1 MSRLRQ
7 VSVRRGRRA
16 IHQLADGASELRAAL
31 ADPSLFLWSLYIF
44 LFPIYVVPSGLPQ
57 PGEFVAILLSISVI
71 RRWDGKLG
79 LHSKRALRSI
89 GLFLMYA
96 IIVNLGWSLVMGTI
110 KFNLKEGFLMSPIFY
125 LYNAVIFGL
134 ALLMY
139 QRYGERFLWVTI
151 KMVLITVLAQV
162 IISAFIRGGGT
173 RAKVMFN
180 NPNQLGYYA
189 VLSGSLLYVGQMRG
203 WLSTM
208 QTVIGTAACS
218 YLALLSASKA
228 ALVCL
233 VLVIAVGTLNR
244 LRTALLTAV
253 VFGAF
258 VVVAEPYLHVI
269 EKATYR
275 VQNDETAGFFEE
287 RGYDRITS
295 HPEYW
300 LLGSGE
306 GAYRRYAGMSVIG
319 SHELHSSAG
328 TLFFCYGIVGTLL
341 FLAFLLRVAH
351 GAGLQ
356 TAALLVP
363 AAAYGLSHQGLRFT
377 LLWVLLACVVAIKES
392 NRAVR
397 VAALAQRRAAQDAAI
412 AISKGE
418 FA

>member
-79 LHSKRALRSI
+79 PHSKRALRSI

-162 IISAFIRGGGT
+162 
-173 RAKVMFN
+173 
-180 NPNQLGYYA
+180 
-189 VLSGSLLYVGQMRG
+189 SG
-203 WLSTM
+203 
-208 QTVIGTAACS
+208 
-218 YLALLSASKA
+218 
-228 ALVCL
+228 
-233 VLVIAVGTLNR
+233 
-244 LRTALLTAV
+244 
-253 VFGAF
+253 VF
-258 VVVAEPYLHVI
+258 
-269 EKATYR
+269 
-275 VQNDETAGFFEE
+275 
-287 RGYDRITS
+287 
-295 HPEYW
+295 
-300 LLGSGE
+300 
-306 GAYRRYAGMSVIG
+306 
-319 SHELHSSAG
+319 
-328 TLFFCYGIVGTLL
+328 
-341 FLAFLLRVAH
+341 
-351 GAGLQ
+351 
-356 TAALLVP
+356 
-363 AAAYGLSHQGLRFT
+363 
-377 LLWVLLACVVAIKES
+377 
-392 NRAVR
+392 
-397 VAALAQRRAAQDAAI
+397 
-412 AISKGE
+412 
-418 FA
+418 